1 MEIEAIQ
8 HLQKVLHMKYFA
20 AGKCMPLTVRG
31 DSMLPGI
38 QNGDAIAIQK
48 CEMYELGDVLVFWYE
63 GELLVH
69 RMVQKEV
76 DSNLC
81 KGDHSFRL
89 ERVPTECII
98 GKVVCCRGQALQ
110 QPSDALIQLSLQIG
124 IRYQQGD
131 LDQNALKKTQLYAA
145 YQTELDR
152 LFRNPQQENLR

>member
-31 DSMLPGI
+31 DSMLPSI

-48 CEMYELGDVLVFWYE
+48 CEMYEPGDVLVFWYE

-69 RMVQKEV
+69 RMVRKEA
-76 DSNLC
+76 DGNLC

-89 ERVPTECII
+89 ERVRTECII
-98 GKVVCCRGQALQ
+98 GKVVCCRGQALR
-110 QPSDALIQLSLQIG
+110 QPSDALIQLSMQIG
-124 IRYQQGD
+124 IRYQQGE

-145 YQTELDR
+145 YQNELDR
-152 LFRNPQQENLR
+152 LFRCPQQERFC